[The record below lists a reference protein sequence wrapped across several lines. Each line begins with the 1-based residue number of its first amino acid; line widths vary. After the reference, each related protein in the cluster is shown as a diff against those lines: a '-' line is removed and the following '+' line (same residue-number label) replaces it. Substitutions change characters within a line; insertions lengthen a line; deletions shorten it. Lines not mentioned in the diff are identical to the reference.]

1 MYAESTSDVK
11 RMLLNE
17 IIQDVRCTVRR
28 GEKTGEIEFRLR
40 GDGSIKKER
49 EEAKKGNGESG
60 NLPSGSST
68 PHVAWLREQ
77 DSNLQP
83 CGYGRFQ
90 DFHPGPDYLIT
101 LAFGCPKLRH
111 LYVRVSGA
119 DGAYRREI
127 RIP

>member
-1 MYAESTSDVK
+1 MQLAKMGGETQC
-11 RMLLNE
+11 L
-17 IIQDVRCTVRR
+17 CR
-28 GEKTGEIEFRLR
+28 G
-40 GDGSIKKER
+40 GDGITTGGR
-49 EEAKKGNGESG
+49 AAKDEDSNAHSSWFES
-60 NLPSGSST
+60 SCS
-68 PHVAWLREQ
+68 WLREQ

>member
-1 MYAESTSDVK
+1 MIAKGTDK
-11 RMLLNE
+11 GTPRNRNE
-17 IIQDVRCTVRR
+17 NPLVLPR
-28 GEKTGEIEFRLR
+28 GF
-40 GDGSIKKER
+40 S
-49 EEAKKGNGESG
+49 
-60 NLPSGSST
+60 
-68 PHVAWLREQ
+68 LREQ

-101 LAFGCPKLRH
+101 LAFGCPNLGH
-111 LYVRVSGA
+111 FYVRVSGA